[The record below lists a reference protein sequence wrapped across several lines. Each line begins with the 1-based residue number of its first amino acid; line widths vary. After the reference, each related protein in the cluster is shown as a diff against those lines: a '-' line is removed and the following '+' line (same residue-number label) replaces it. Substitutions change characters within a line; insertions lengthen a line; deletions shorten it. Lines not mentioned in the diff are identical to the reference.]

1 MRVTGWSYSVSV
13 FPHQR
18 APVGWQDAVTETASD
33 QALMGVVSPQA
44 VAAAAKRA
52 EVLVLMAAAATHF
65 LDVVNV
71 RPVEGE

>member
-1 MRVTGWSYSVSV
+1 MVKGGDSVSV

-18 APVGWQDAVTETASD
+18 APMGWNDAVTEAAGD
-33 QALMGVVSPQA
+33 HALMGVVSPQA
-44 VAAAAKRA
+44 VATAAEGA
-52 EVLVLMAAAATHF
+52 EVLVLMAAPATQF

>member
-1 MRVTGWSYSVSV
+1 MVKGGDGVSV

-18 APVGWQDAVTETASD
+18 APVGWQDAVTEAGGDHT
-33 QALMGVVSPQA
+33 LVGVVDPQA
-44 VAAAAKRA
+44 VAAAAEGT
-52 EVLVLMAAAATHF
+52 EVLVLMTAPATQF